1 MKCRIVD
8 LEEKIRA
15 IATQKEDLSKHL
27 HDNQDEI
34 YKMQNEIKACL
45 AKRSDSFALSEYV
58 SMVTEAEKHRVEGA
72 HSRVQVR
79 SLRKLV
85 KQLQQ
90 DMDRSNRLAWRY
102 SIY

>member
-34 YKMQNEIKACL
+34 YKMQNEIKASL
-45 AKRSDSFALSEYV
+45 AKRFDSFALSEYV
-58 SMVTEAEKHRVEGA
+58 SM
-72 HSRVQVR
+72 
-79 SLRKLV
+79 
-85 KQLQQ
+85 
-90 DMDRSNRLAWRY
+90 
-102 SIY
+102 